1 MVNYWY
7 WWVTENFGVMSNT
20 MTIYVKLAISLLLI
34 ATFTVAQETK
44 DDSKDSGTFL
54 KKLPVRLGSDGRP
67 LLFAPNIE
75 MCQTRKLHIRR
86 ISVKLNIQISLRYEV
101 TDAWLKYFEHFR

>member
-1 MVNYWY
+1 MVFGGELLVLVGNK
-7 WWVTENFGVMSNT
+7 NFGVMSNT

-34 ATFTVAQETK
+34 ATVTVAQETE

-75 MCQTRKLHIRR
+75 MCQTRKLR
-86 ISVKLNIQISLRYEV
+86 I
-101 TDAWLKYFEHFR
+101 LKYVVLPEY